1 MKKLVLLAFLG
12 LNAVTVFAQRD
23 MDVYES
29 DRRYCASGR
38 SGVDFNSCMWR
49 LQNDRSGRHERREYD
64 RRYGW
69 GEAPQRYVP
78 VPVPV
83 PAPQWQPDPYG
94 PRWEAPQQRE
104 GPRLSDM
111 QKLALQNCNVLHPRD
126 QPGCRAAVWSTVGR

>member
-12 LNAVTVFAQRD
+12 VVNTLPAFAQRD
-23 MDVYES
+23 IDVYES

-49 LQNDRSGRHERREYD
+49 LQNDRRRHERREYYEP
-64 RRYGW
+64 RPQW
-69 GEAPQRYVP
+69 GEPPPRYAVP
-78 VPVPV
+78 E
-83 PAPQWQPDPYG
+83 WQPDPYA
-94 PRWEAPQQRE
+94 PRWEAPRE
-104 GPRLSDM
+104 RERPRLSDM